1 VSQLAVIFLPA
12 LLAAAA
18 TWLLTPLSISL
29 ALRVGAVD
37 RPGPRRIQTHPVPRL
52 GGVAVVTVT
61 VSLLAAGALGV
72 GGMAAWAPR
81 EVSTGVLLGL
91 VPILAISIRD
101 DVSHVGAFA
110 KFLAHAAGAGVA
122 IAYGVVLPPE
132 IHLFGATI
140 TLGWAAVP
148 LSFLWLTGI
157 TNAFNLVDGLD
168 GLSAGLGLISAASLT
183 AVLLLARDPEL
194 AAAVA
199 VLAGSIIGFLPRNLY
214 PAKVFLGDSGA
225 TAIGYLLAC
234 FSLNTTAL
242 LSAGLATLIPMLL
255 VGVPV
260 ADTLVS
266 MVRRTISRLEHGT
279 GNRVYEADGNH
290 IHHRLL
296 ALGLSH
302 RRAVITLYA
311 AGGLLAAVALS
322 SLMLTRQ
329 QSGYLLAGILIA
341 GFIGLRRLGYNEFA
355 LLRRGVV
362 LRLYDLP
369 VLRTSFFEVFAD
381 IAMVAVAAFV
391 AVGLKYDQWDPAAT
405 GGQLFAMIAI
415 LTPTTVASFT
425 LFGMYRGSWRLAGID
440 DFRRLFLGVIT
451 GAVSGA
457 ALFALVVPWHVPPSL
472 FAIYAFVAVL
482 LANAA
487 RVSYQLAEQIT
498 MRAGSLGEPALIYG
512 AGVAGAGAVREMLS
526 NPAVG
531 LRPAGFIDDDAE
543 KTGKLVNGYP
553 ILGTVDEIDEVLIR
567 LGAAAI
573 VVSSARIPG
582 HKVTRAQQV
591 CEAHGAR
598 LFRMRIDFEEVGQP
612 DAGAG
617 PVPAESVA
625 AAAGP
630 PDAPSGRP
638 DQQRAKRLDTRE
650 FRSKP

>member
-1 VSQLAVIFLPA
+1 VKQLAGVFLPA
-12 LLAAAA
+12 LVAAVA
-18 TWLLTPLSISL
+18 TWMLTPLSASL

-61 VSLLAAGALGV
+61 VSLLAGGAFGL
-72 GGMAAWAPR
+72 GGMAAWASPQ
-81 EVSTGVLLGL
+81 VIAGVLLGL
-91 VPILAISIRD
+91 VPILVISILD
-101 DVSHVGAFA
+101 DLSQVGPLA

-122 IAYGVVLPPE
+122 IGCGVVLPPE

-140 TLGWAAVP
+140 MLGWAAVP

-183 AVLLLARDPEL
+183 AVLLLARDPGL

-199 VLAGSIIGFLPRNLY
+199 VLAGSIIGFLPRNLH

-234 FSLNTTAL
+234 FTLNTTAL

-255 VGVPV
+255 VGVPM

-302 RRAVITLYA
+302 RHAVVTLYA

-341 GFIGLRRLGYNEFA
+341 GVIGLRRLGYNEFA
-355 LLRRGVV
+355 LLRRGVI

-369 VLRTSFFEVFAD
+369 VLRTSFFGVFAD
-381 IAMVAVAAFV
+381 IAMIAVAAFV

-405 GGQLFAMIAI
+405 GGHLLAMIAI
-415 LTPTTVASFT
+415 LTPATVVSLAA
-425 LFGMYRGSWRLAGID
+425 FGMYRGSWRLAGLD
-440 DFRRLFLGVIT
+440 DFRRLFLGVIS
-451 GAVSGA
+451 GAASGA
-457 ALFALVVPWHVPPSL
+457 ALFALVVPWQVPHTL
-472 FAIYAFVAVL
+472 FAVYAFVAVI
-482 LANAA
+482 LANAM

-498 MRAGSLGEPALIYG
+498 MRAGSAGEAALVYG
-512 AGVAGAGAVREMLS
+512 AGAAGAGAVREMLS

-531 LRPAGFIDDDAE
+531 LRPAGFIDDSVE

-553 ILGTVDEIDEVLIR
+553 ILGTVDEIGEVLAR
-567 LGAAAI
+567 LNATAL
-573 VVSSARIPG
+573 VVSSERIPG
-582 HKVTRAQQV
+582 HKVARARQV

-598 LFRMRIDFEEVGQP
+598 LLRMRIDFEDVRP
-612 DAGAG
+612 PGADEG
-617 PVPAESVA
+617 LVPIETR
-625 AAAGP
+625 P
-630 PDAPSGRP
+630 PAVELRYPATACP
-638 DQQRAKRLDTRE
+638 DQR
-650 FRSKP
+650 

>member
-1 VSQLAVIFLPA
+1 VKHLASVFLPA
-12 LLAAAA
+12 LVAAVA
-18 TWLLTPLSISL
+18 TWLLTPLSASL

-61 VSLLAAGALGV
+61 VSLLAAGVFGL
-72 GGMAAWAPR
+72 GGMAAWAPP
-81 EVSTGVLLGL
+81 EVSAGVLLGL
-91 VPILAISIRD
+91 VPILVISIRD
-101 DVSHVGAFA
+101 DLSQVGAFA
-110 KFLAHAAGAGVA
+110 KFLAHATGAAVA
-122 IAYGVVLPPE
+122 IGYGVVLPPE

-140 TLGWAAVP
+140 ALGWAAVP
-148 LSFLWLTGI
+148 LSFLWLTGV

-183 AVLLLARDPEL
+183 AVLLLARDPQL

-199 VLAGSIIGFLPRNLY
+199 VLAGSIIGFLPHNLH

-234 FSLNTTAL
+234 FTLNTTAL

-311 AGGLLAAVALS
+311 AGGLLAAVALL
-322 SLMLTRQ
+322 SLLLTRQ
-329 QSGYLLAGILIA
+329 QSGYLLVGILIA
-341 GFIGLRRLGYNEFA
+341 GVIGLRRLGYNEFT

-369 VLRTSFFEVFAD
+369 VLRTSFFGVFAD
-381 IAMVAVAAFV
+381 IAMIAVAAFV
-391 AVGLKYDQWDPAAT
+391 AVGLKYDRWDPSAT

-415 LTPTTVASFT
+415 LTPATVVSFT
-425 LFGMYRGSWRLAGID
+425 IFGMYRGSWRLAGVD
-440 DFRRLFLGVIT
+440 DFRRLFLGVIS
-451 GAVSGA
+451 GAASGA
-457 ALFALVVPWHVPPSL
+457 ALFALVVPWHVPYTL
-472 FAIYAFVAVL
+472 FAVYAFVAVM
-482 LANAA
+482 LANAT

-498 MRAGSLGEPALIYG
+498 MRAGSVGEPALIYG

-531 LRPAGFIDDDAE
+531 LRPAGFIDDNAG

-553 ILGTVDEIDEVLIR
+553 ILGTVDEIEAVLSK
-567 LGAAAI
+567 LGATAL
-573 VVSSARIPG
+573 VVSSGRIPG
-582 HKVTRAQQV
+582 HKVARARQA

-598 LFRMRIDFEEVGQP
+598 LLRLRIDFDEVHP
-612 DAGAG
+612 PGA
-617 PVPAESVA
+617 AEGLMSA
-625 AAAGP
+625 DTHSPAAGSP
-630 PDAPSGRP
+630 EPDLAWNG
-638 DQQRAKRLDTRE
+638 E
-650 FRSKP
+650 